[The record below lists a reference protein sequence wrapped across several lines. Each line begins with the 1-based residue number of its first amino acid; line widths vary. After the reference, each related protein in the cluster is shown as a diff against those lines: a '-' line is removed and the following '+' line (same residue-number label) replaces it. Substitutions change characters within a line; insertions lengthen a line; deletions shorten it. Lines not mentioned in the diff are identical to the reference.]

1 MSQNALLRSVKGL
14 GIPGTARKEDR
25 KTKLK
30 VATPA
35 PAPEDDRQQSV
46 CKDHFATRNGVRCA
60 GVHLIV
66 DLHGAKRL
74 NDIEHIEATL
84 RRCVE
89 AASATLLHI
98 HLHHFQ
104 PSGVSGVAVLA
115 ESHISIHT
123 WPEIGYAALDVFMCG
138 SADPDAPL
146 VIDANYFSSDVDRR
160 HSIDMVRLV
169 RRIMSQAALKPYLVA
184 ETVPGPAVQSDD
196 EILEA
201 FFQSGNTAYHVA
213 GTCRMGADE
222 ASVVDPELRVR
233 GVQGLRVADTSVMP
247 SLVSGNTNGPAMAM
261 ALRAS
266 EIILGDRVT
275 SLAAAA

>member
-25 KTKLK
+25 KKTKLK
-30 VATPA
+30 VASPV
-35 PAPEDDRQQSV
+35 PEDDRQIEDHLADNRQINGNDDDR
-46 CKDHFATRNGVRCA
+46 KDHFAMRNGVRCA

-74 NDIEHIEATL
+74 NDIDHIEATL

-123 WPEIGYAALDVFMCG
+123 WPEAGYAALDVFMCG
-138 SADPDAPL
+138 SAEPDKCIPVL
-146 VIDANYFSSDVDRR
+146 R
-160 HSIDMVRLV
+160 
-169 RRIMSQAALKPYLVA
+169 
-184 ETVPGPAVQSDD
+184 
-196 EILEA
+196 EA
-201 FFQSGNTAYHVA
+201 FAAEHV
-213 GTCRMGADE
+213 G
-222 ASVVDPELRVR
+222 VNELLR
-233 GVQGLRVADTSVMP
+233 GKSA
-247 SLVSGNTNGPAMAM
+247 
-261 ALRAS
+261 
-266 EIILGDRVT
+266 
-275 SLAAAA
+275 